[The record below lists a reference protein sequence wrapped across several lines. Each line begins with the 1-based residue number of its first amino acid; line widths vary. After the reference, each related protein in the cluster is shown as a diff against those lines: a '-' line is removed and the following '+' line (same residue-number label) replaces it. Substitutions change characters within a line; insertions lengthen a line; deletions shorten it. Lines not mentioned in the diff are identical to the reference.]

1 MELFGHLFMS
11 VLILLSLM
19 CCCWQVCMH
28 GRHVFMG
35 YLNNERET
43 REALGDD
50 GWLYTGDVGKLD
62 DDGYLYITG
71 RLKGLQLTDTHTQPF
86 KGLWSGGT
94 WVGRYHWPTHTHP
107 NHQTSFINF
116 LHLLRSI
123 AFSLF
128 SLHAWQSF
136 STTFVQVLF
145 GLSLFLD
152 PLLHT
157 PCISSP
163 NHHLLFAA
171 HAHTITACFA
181 VIPMPC
187 HLY

>member
-1 MELFGHLFMS
+1 
-11 VLILLSLM
+11 M

-28 GRHVFMG
+28 GRHMFMG

-86 KGLWSGGT
+86 NGLWSGGT

-128 SLHAWQSF
+128 SLHAWRSF
-136 STTFVQVLF
+136 STTSVQVLF

-163 NHHLLFAA
+163 SHHLLFAA